1 MYQISTLPLGH
12 TPSPRGFKK
21 CFLVQIILGFS
32 CSQSFASL
40 WVLLPLV
47 STLFPSFQP
56 LTLDKRQKG
65 QQLPSLESLP
75 AAQGYVWSLPSG
87 QLISCCFE
95 YDYLNCDQQQPTK
108 NQSTTLTPFMAL
120 AFIYPLIPNV
130 TQLQKLSIP
139 VRARVKSQLPVVHSI

>member
-1 MYQISTLPLGH
+1 MYWISTLPLGH

-47 STLFPSFQP
+47 STLFPSFEP

-65 QQLPSLESLP
+65 QQLPSLEPLP
-75 AAQGYVWSLPSG
+75 AAQGYVCSLSSG

-95 YDYLNCDQQQPTK
+95 NDYLNHDQQQPTK

-130 TQLQKLSIP
+130 TQLQKLIIP